1 MSSPVD
7 ASTLWWQQLTVCDR
21 APGRLCVTNPPSLLQ
36 QRHSHC
42 NLPFI
47 VALAIYIRP
56 AATDLLVCFG
66 LSVQDTDPWD
76 GKTLVMSAV
85 ALEEVV
91 LGHIIEGEIL
101 PYNVVR

>member
-1 MSSPVD
+1 MHQHCGGSSSPFAIALLAVSVSQILP
-7 ASTLWWQQLTVCDR
+7 AFFSSATATAICHS
-21 APGRLCVTNPPSLLQ
+21 SLL
-36 QRHSHC
+36 
-42 NLPFI
+42 LPSKS
-47 VALAIYIRP
+47 VLLP
-56 AATDLLVCFG
+56 ATDLLVCFG

-85 ALEEVV
+85 ALDEVV